1 MSKDQYAILTG
12 AICNVSIDTSD
23 VASVLFRETDSSGLV
38 MVSPGTIHSASLY
51 FKKKKKN
58 LLFHDMIIEVIY
70 LPNDVNLNL
79 TDKVNEKIPICA
91 DTQEKQENPLD
102 VYRFNLE

>member
-1 MSKDQYAILTG
+1 
-12 AICNVSIDTSD
+12 
-23 VASVLFRETDSSGLV
+23 
-38 MVSPGTIHSASLY
+38 
-51 FKKKKKN
+51 
-58 LLFHDMIIEVIY
+58 MIFEVIY